1 MNAEDEHRECSA
13 TVCIVGLGYVGLP
26 LAEAFS
32 RHIRVIGYDVD
43 GAKVAELN
51 RGEGGIEFTTDASQI
66 KQADFVIIAV
76 PTPVTK
82 AKDPDLSYVMSAA
95 KTIGQNLKTGAIV
108 VLESTVYPGVTEE
121 VVKPILEEESGMR
134 CGTDFK
140 IGYSPERINPGDEE
154 HTTESITKIVA
165 GMDAESADR
174 LAGLYGLITSVY
186 RAKDIKTAEAAKVIE
201 NVQRDLNIALM
212 NELTLIFHRMGLDTR
227 AVLDAAGTKWNFH
240 RYTPGLVGGHCIPV
254 DPYYLVH
261 RAEELG
267 YHPRVILAGRAI
279 NDSMPEYV
287 ALMAIKGLND
297 VGKVIRGSKVLIMGL
312 TYKENVPD
320 TRESP
325 VREIVRVLEEFG
337 VAVYGY
343 DPLLSDAMIE
353 GFGVKALG
361 DQDGKVDC
369 VIVTVA
375 HDEFKEMGLSDMARF
390 MAMDEAPVL
399 VDVRGMFDR
408 AEAERRGIYYRR
420 L

>member
-1 MNAEDEHRECSA
+1 MEDNA

-66 KQADFVIIAV
+66 KQVDFVIIAV

-95 KTIGQNLKTGAIV
+95 MTIGQNLKNGAVV
-108 VLESTVYPGVTEE
+108 VLESTVYPGATEE

-212 NELTLIFHRMGLDTR
+212 NELTLIFHRMGLDTG

-240 RYTPGLVGGHCIPV
+240 RYTPGLVG
-254 DPYYLVH
+254 
-261 RAEELG
+261 
-267 YHPRVILAGRAI
+267 
-279 NDSMPEYV
+279 
-287 ALMAIKGLND
+287 
-297 VGKVIRGSKVLIMGL
+297 
-312 TYKENVPD
+312 
-320 TRESP
+320 
-325 VREIVRVLEEFG
+325 
-337 VAVYGY
+337 
-343 DPLLSDAMIE
+343 
-353 GFGVKALG
+353 
-361 DQDGKVDC
+361 
-369 VIVTVA
+369 
-375 HDEFKEMGLSDMARF
+375 
-390 MAMDEAPVL
+390 
-399 VDVRGMFDR
+399 
-408 AEAERRGIYYRR
+408 
-420 L
+420 